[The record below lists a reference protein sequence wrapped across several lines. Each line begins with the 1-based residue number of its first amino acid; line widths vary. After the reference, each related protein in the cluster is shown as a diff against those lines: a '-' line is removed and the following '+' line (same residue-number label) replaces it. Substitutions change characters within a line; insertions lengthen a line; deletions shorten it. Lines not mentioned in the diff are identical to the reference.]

1 MEKVIKKVS
10 AVVEGRL
17 IQFAMEIADTLK
29 SMDKSD
35 EDNSA
40 EIIDELGAHL
50 FVKTGK
56 SFDEK
61 IVDRLATGVLYGD
74 W

>member
-1 MEKVIKKVS
+1 MPKVIRKIS

-17 IQFAMEIADTLK
+17 IRLAMEKEDVLK
-29 SMDKSD
+29 KMDKPG
-35 EDNSA
+35 EDNSMD
-40 EIIDELGAHL
+40 IIDELGAHL
-50 FVKTGK
+50 FAKTGK
-56 SFDEK
+56 SYDEK